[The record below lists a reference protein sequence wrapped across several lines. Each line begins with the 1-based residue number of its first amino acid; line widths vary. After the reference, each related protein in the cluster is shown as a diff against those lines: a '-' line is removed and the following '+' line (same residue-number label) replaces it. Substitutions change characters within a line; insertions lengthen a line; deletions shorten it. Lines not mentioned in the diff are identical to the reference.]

1 MSFQANAT
9 EPCKKHVRPLAKLS
23 NQHLYSIPLN
33 ADLERLCWVAK
44 DFRAVSSVQR
54 EGYLTYAATLEA
66 KVLHGLRF
74 FSYVGR
80 LCRAVLVEMKIG
92 SR

>member
-1 MSFQANAT
+1 MQQNHVKSMSDPSQNSLI
-9 EPCKKHVRPLAKLS
+9 K
-23 NQHLYSIPLN
+23 HLYSIPLN
-33 ADLERLCWVAK
+33 ADLERLGWVAK

-80 LCRAVLVEMKIG
+80 LCRAVLVEMRIG